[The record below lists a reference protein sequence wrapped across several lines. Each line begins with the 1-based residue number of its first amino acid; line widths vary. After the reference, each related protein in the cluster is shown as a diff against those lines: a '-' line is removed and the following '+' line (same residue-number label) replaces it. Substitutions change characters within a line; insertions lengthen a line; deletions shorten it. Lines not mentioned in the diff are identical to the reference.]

1 MLGVGVKFACLK
13 YENQIEDMNHY
24 FYIVISY
31 SNLMFD
37 NVTPSW
43 LNFIYTDDISN
54 TNIYFYIIHGS
65 FVLAVYPILR
75 QDLYIRSLFTSFLSL
90 S

>member
-13 YENQIEDMNHY
+13 YENQIEDMNNH

-37 NVTPSW
+37 NVTPS
-43 LNFIYTDDISN
+43 
-54 TNIYFYIIHGS
+54 
-65 FVLAVYPILR
+65 
-75 QDLYIRSLFTSFLSL
+75 
-90 S
+90 

>member
-13 YENQIEDMNHY
+13 YENQIEDMNNY

-54 TNIYFYIIHGS
+54 TNIYIYIIHGS
-65 FVLAVYPILR
+65 FVLAVYPILH
-75 QDLYIRSLFTSFLSL
+75 QDLYIRSLFTSFLS
-90 S
+90 SS